1 MRRGWRIALAIGAG
15 TVGGAVILAVV
26 LVLGF
31 MIGISNLVDGPRP
44 RCDGKLLKSPPPS
57 SEYGTPEDV
66 CTRGATGN
74 PGSVY
79 GRAYPSDTE
88 TQERLLGDPAR
99 FSGYTTWIDSVTLVP
114 ASVYVD
120 GYTGDYVRIEV
131 RVFNRDSATQLAGA
145 RDFSLWRR
153 DVGFRRADFVGARD
167 ALPDRRSLV
176 SGHSLVGAVYL
187 YAGDAHGDLF
197 VRYDP
202 DRFDPMAGSSS
213 TGVWQVTDNGRPL
226 GPGGSIPPA

>member
-26 LVLGF
+26 LVLGL

-57 SEYGTPEDV
+57 SEYGTPEDI

-79 GRAYPSDTE
+79 GRAYPSDAE
-88 TQERLLGDPAR
+88 TQERILGDPAR

-114 ASVYVD
+114 ASPYVD

-131 RVFNRDSATQLAGA
+131 RIFNRDAVAQPAGA

-153 DVGFRRADFVGARD
+153 DVGFRRADFVGERD
-167 ALPDRRSLV
+167 ALPDKRSLV
-176 SGHSLVGAVYL
+176 SGYSLVGAVYL

-202 DRFDPMAGSSS
+202 DRFDPFTGSSS
-213 TGVWQVTDNGRPL
+213 TGVWQVIDNGRPL
-226 GPGGSIPPA
+226 SPGESIPPA